1 MTVALRAR
9 PASDFDPLTLLDIV
23 REVAELA
30 DVEEPACISTRA
42 WDTARP
48 LSDRYAD
55 APAARRIC
63 EHLDLPWPKVRELA
77 FTAGRG
83 RSIALG
89 HALNERQGNWL
100 TPEYSDFALRLVAR
114 RLSASTLT
122 PGQYRAERAVMLS
135 RDRNGQL
142 RLPTEDQI
150 AALAGSWDRALAHAG
165 LRARQ
170 GRGGHRARVGP
181 ASIVDV
187 LDRCFEHHRAEPTS
201 GELATFARANGIPF
215 PRRERGRPWSDYV
228 REWKD
233 GRREQG
239 LPVPDG
245 PPPKRQRPD
254 YTQDVGAARPGER
267 RGRKQWDDIDELAE
281 WVARYLRELPRG
293 GRVSKRRYDEW
304 AAGVDGAPW
313 SSNFDAHGGWAAVLG
328 VARRRCS
335 SARRRA
341 TNASG

>member
-1 MTVALRAR
+1 MPVALRAR
-9 PASDFDPLTLLDIV
+9 PASDFDPLALLDAV
-23 REVAELA
+23 RDVAEA
-30 DVEEPACISTRA
+30 SGVPEPDGISTRA
-42 WDTARP
+42 WDAARP
-48 LSDRYAD
+48 RSERQAH

-63 EHLDLPWPKVRELA
+63 EYVGLPWSKVRELA
-77 FTAGRG
+77 FMSRAG

-89 HALNERQGNWL
+89 HALNERQGDWL
-100 TPEYSDFALRLVAR
+100 TPEHSDFVLQLVAR
-114 RLSASTLT
+114 RLDTPTVT
-122 PGQYRAERAVMLS
+122 PGQYRAERTAMLAA
-135 RDRNGQL
+135 DRNGQL

-245 PPPKRQRPD
+245 PPPKRERPD
-254 YTQDVGAARPGER
+254 YTRHVGAARPGER
-267 RGRKQWDDIDELAE
+267 RGRKQWDDVDELAE

-313 SSNFDAHGGWAAVLG
+313 SSNFDGHGGWAAVL
-328 VARRRCS
+328 AR
-335 SARRRA
+335 AREMRGR
-341 TNASG
+341 